1 MSHLGTA
8 ARLAI
13 VAALAASVAAS
24 AGACSKS
31 SDGGGGA
38 PASSGSFGGF
48 GGAGGFAT
56 SMTGVTTGPASGS
69 GGTGGGDCSVTVTN
83 IPTGDCDIFLQDC
96 PVGQTC
102 QPNTFTSTPTSTV
115 CAPSTGL
122 KGPGEACMVN
132 DECAPGLFCVDECT
146 PACCQA
152 TNYLRAAAAP
162 ATSTSR
168 SAATSPVR
176 MCAYDKSCNLLTAD
190 ACAPGTECH
199 ISDATQGL
207 ATCSTPSAQEVDE
220 GGPCTYINDC
230 HDMQACYDTG
240 NGAGTSC
247 HWYCFVDPTRG
258 APTPGLGGCPAGQRC
273 VSSATGVFGIPGV
286 GVCN

>member
-1 MSHLGTA
+1 MSHLGVA
-8 ARLAI
+8 ARLALI
-13 VAALAASVAAS
+13 AAVAAGVGAS

-31 SDGGGGA
+31 GDGGGGA
-38 PASSGSFGGF
+38 PASTGSFGGF

-56 SMTGVTTGPASGS
+56 STTGVTTGPTSGS
-69 GGTGGGDCSVTVTN
+69 GGAGGGDCSVTVTN
-83 IPTGDCDIFLQDC
+83 IPIGDCDIFLQDC

-122 KGPGEACMVN
+122 KGAGEACMVN

-152 TNYLRAAAAP
+152 TNYPCGGGACNVDV
-162 ATSTSR
+162 TFGGNVT
-168 SAATSPVR
+168 VR

-190 ACAPGTECH
+190 ACSPGTECH

-207 ATCSTPSAQEVDE
+207 ATCSTPSTQEVDE

-230 HDMQACYDTG
+230 HDMQACYDSD

-258 APTPGLGGCPAGQRC
+258 TSTPGLGGCPAGQHC
-273 VSSATGVFGIPGV
+273 VASISGSFGIPGV
-286 GVCN
+286 SICN